1 MFIVVAL
8 SVCHVQSLES
18 ALSSARQTICQL
30 RAAAASSE
38 ADTQATD
45 SSLLSELAE
54 KSSQLVDA
62 ERRFSEMEAMMQRI
76 ASRTG
81 QGQGLAFEGLSGL
94 RSSFGDYA
102 LEPHYQQQ
110 QQPPLRSSWGAQQY
124 QQCGVGVDGGPAAAG
139 CYSPVRSCK
148 LPC

>member
-1 MFIVVAL
+1 M
-8 SVCHVQSLES
+8 SDVQSLES

-38 ADTQATD
+38 ADTQATV

-76 ASRTG
+76 ATRTG
-81 QGQGLAFEGLSGL
+81 QGQGLAFDGLSGL
-94 RSSFGDYA
+94 RSSFGDYVF
-102 LEPHYQQQ
+102 EPHYQQQ
-110 QQPPLRSSWGAQQY
+110 QQQQPPLRGSWGAQQY
-124 QQCGVGVDGGPAAAG
+124 QQCGVGMNGVPAVA
-139 CYSPVRSCK
+139 P
-148 LPC
+148 

>member
-1 MFIVVAL
+1 MWLPF
-8 SVCHVQSLES
+8 SVSHVQSLES

-38 ADTQATD
+38 ADTQGTV

-62 ERRFSEMEAMMQRI
+62 ERRFSELEAMMQRI

-81 QGQGLAFEGLSGL
+81 QGQGVAFEGLSGL
-94 RSSFGDYA
+94 RSSCGDYGF
-102 LEPHYQQQ
+102 EPHNQQQ
-110 QQPPLRSSWGAQQY
+110 QSLRSSWGAPQY
-124 QQCGVGVDGGPAAAG
+124 QQCGVGMDGVPAVAG